1 VWTALY
7 GLVVAI
13 IDFAVLEALKTGF
26 KRRAAAIQGQ
36 FDCQV
41 LRLPWSGLKGGSK
54 SDPENILFADESDAL
69 FMCCGIGMFLT
80 WPRSR
85 STWPDHLSALQLLV
99 GLDIA
104 PLLPRCDI
112 ERGVRIGRCDLI
124 NSRDSRPHSG

>member
-26 KRRAAAIQGQ
+26 KRRAAAIQEQ

-54 SDPENILFADESDAL
+54 SDPENILFADESDARL
-69 FMCCGIGMFLT
+69 HVLRD
-80 WPRSR
+80 WYV
-85 STWPDHLSALQLLV
+85 PDMAQVAEYVAGSSVSAATA
-99 GLDIA
+99 GGTRHCA
-104 PLLPRCDI
+104 AATAM
-112 ERGVRIGRCDLI
+112 
-124 NSRDSRPHSG
+124 